1 MADDTV
7 TLHIEGPN
15 DEDDVTLPTE
25 MLNLM
30 READESDAE
39 IVGDLAL
46 FSCAQRIHA
55 TVHHAEGG
63 DTEEYKQIEERT
75 MDLFEERFGASF
87 RMSQDFRHDQPDSP
101 IDADDEK
108 GHLCLECRDRFRD
121 FLAEVP

>member
-7 TLHIEGPN
+7 TLYIEGEEDA
-15 DEDDVTLPTE
+15 DEVTLPVE
-25 MLNLM
+25 MLDLM

-63 DTEEYKQIEERT
+63 GTEQYREIEAAT
-75 MDLFEERFGASF
+75 MELFEDRFGATYGELTG
-87 RMSQDFRHDQPDSP
+87 HD
-101 IDADDEK
+101 
-108 GHLCLECRDRFRD
+108 H
-121 FLAEVP
+121 